1 MSRLSDMLF
10 NADAEATE
18 ATDVEAADV
27 EAADVEAA
35 DARDDANGA
44 DGANALLAERL
55 PAISA
60 DTMEAVIFMVGI

>member
-1 MSRLSDMLF
+1 MLF

-18 ATDVEAADV
+18 ATDVEA

>member
-1 MSRLSDMLF
+1 MLF

-18 ATDVEAADV
+18 ATDVEAT
-27 EAADVEAA
+27 DVEAA

>member
-1 MSRLSDMLF
+1 MLF
-10 NADAEATE
+10 NADVEAEAT
-18 ATDVEAADV
+18 DV

>member
-18 ATDVEAADV
+18 ATDVEA

>member
-1 MSRLSDMLF
+1 MLF
-10 NADAEATE
+10 NADAEAEATE
-18 ATDVEAADV
+18 AEA
-27 EAADVEAA
+27 EADVEAA

>member
-1 MSRLSDMLF
+1 MLF

-18 ATDVEAADV
+18 ATDVEATDV
-27 EAADVEAA
+27 EAEAAEAEAA